1 MKRSTGNDLATGRTK
16 RNSLLAMAALT
27 FAGLTARTAD
37 AAALTS
43 SAKDKP
49 EAEKAPAPAT
59 TKEQSTPAQTVHRFN
74 IPAGTLGESLA
85 ALQKE
90 TGVTFSFA
98 MDDIGT
104 LPSPGVTGVVTLQEA
119 LTTLLANS
127 GVSARF
133 EGSDRVILSLTGD
146 TSSVDVTAEALS
158 SPKFTASL
166 LDLPQTVQ
174 VVSQET
180 MQNTASTTLMEALRT
195 VPGITFGAG
204 EGGSPLGDRPF
215 IRGMDSQSS
224 IYVDGIRDIAAQSR
238 EVFDVQNIE
247 VQEGPG
253 GAYGGR
259 GTGGG
264 SIDMNSKLANRNNF
278 IAGSFMP
285 GTSNYKRGTVD
296 GNVKFNSLVSGR
308 LVGMW
313 TDADQAGRDA
323 VHNSR
328 WGIAPSLAIG
338 LGTPTR
344 AIFDYY
350 HIVDNNLPDSGVPY
364 NNPAPTTLPTAD
376 GTQLYKAGD
385 GEPLSLS
392 AMPSATTGGQAS
404 PLAGRKTFWGL
415 TDRDKDRDTE
425 KVATGRVEH
434 DLWGGKALLR
444 NTFRYERTEQNYIWT
459 LPDDSKGNIYYG
471 LLFRRVNDRIAAVF
485 TDDDQTDLSG
495 SFKTGKINHTYATG
509 MEFSKERGNNDAY
522 TVTSTQAQ
530 SITGPTVTAS
540 ETCPRG
546 AGAASGYNCTLL
558 FSPNYNDPWVGASAA
573 SYTNGQP
580 SQVTNAL
587 PQNHNPTHSSSV
599 TQSVYGFDTIV
610 FNKYIQSTVGGRYD
624 HYDSKFKPAVSATA
638 IPQQE
643 VTNNIGTYIVGVT
656 YKPVQNTSIYGNIS
670 TAAIP
675 PGNALAQGTDP
686 DALST
691 AGNANLQP
699 ETIREE
705 EFGVKRELA
714 GGKALAKVDF
724 FREDIQNVRIT
735 NADGTVSV
743 AGNDR
748 TLGAEAGISGNLTK
762 KWTFTGGYIY
772 LDAILLNAGG
782 TGTLNGAANGQAMP
796 NTAKHSVS
804 ITSSYRIIKHLN
816 AGGGIYSM
824 TRVWGSQLNNKWV
837 PGYVREDLFGN
848 YEINKHLDL
857 QANIQ
862 NLSNKLYFQQAYQ
875 THYAIPA
882 AGRTAIFGINVKF

>member
-1 MKRSTGNDLATGRTK
+1 MKTPGNNEAKGHMK
-16 RNSLLAMAALT
+16 CNSLLAVVALT
-27 FAGLTARTAD
+27 FAGLTAHTAD
-37 AAALTS
+37 AAAATS
-43 SAKDKP
+43 STKDKP
-49 EAEKAPAPAT
+49 EAENAPTPAT
-59 TKEQSTPAQTVHRFN
+59 GAEQATPAQTVHTFN
-74 IPAGTLGESLA
+74 IPAGTVGEALA
-85 ALQKE
+85 ALGKE
-90 TGVTFSFA
+90 AGITFSMA
-98 MDDIGT
+98 KDEIGS
-104 LPSPGVTGVVTLQEA
+104 LVSPGVSGVVTVQEA
-119 LTTLLANS
+119 LSKILTNT

-133 EGSDRVILSLTGD
+133 EGPDRVILSLTGD

-238 EVFDVQNIE
+238 EVFDVESIE

-264 SIDMNSKLANRNNF
+264 SIDMNSKLANRKNF

-285 GTSNYKRGTVD
+285 GTSGYKRGVVD
-296 GNVKFNSLVSGR
+296 GNAELNSFVSTR

-313 TDADQAGRDA
+313 TDADEAERDA

-328 WGIAPSLAIG
+328 WGVAPSLAIG
-338 LGTPTR
+338 LGHPTR
-344 AIFDYY
+344 LTLDYY
-350 HIVDNNLPDSGVPY
+350 HIVDNNIPESGVPY
-364 NNPAPTTLPTAD
+364 NNPSNVATVDAAHTQ
-376 GTQLYKAGD
+376 QLYKAGN

-392 AMPSATTGGQAS
+392 AMPAFTGGGAPS
-404 PLAGRKTFWGL
+404 PLADRKTFWGL

-425 KVATGRVEH
+425 KVGTGRVEH
-434 DLWGGKALLR
+434 DLWEGKALLR

-471 LLFRRVNDRIAAVF
+471 LLFRRVNDRVAAVF

-495 SFKTGKINHTYATG
+495 AFKTGTIGHSYATG

-522 TVTSTQAQ
+522 TVTATTLQ
-530 SITGPTVTAS
+530 SGTAT
-540 ETCPRG
+540 ETCPEG
-546 AGAASGYNCTLL
+546 AGVASGYNCTVL
-558 FSPNYNDPWVGASAA
+558 FAPNYNDPWTSVS
-573 SYTNGQP
+573 TN
-580 SQVTNAL
+580 VL
-587 PQNHNPTHSSSV
+587 PKNHNPTHSSSA

-610 FNKYIQSTVGGRYD
+610 FNKYFQSTLGGRYD
-624 HYDSKFKPAVSATA
+624 HYDSKFTPAKSATA
-638 IPQQE
+638 IATQK
-643 VTNNIGTYIVGVT
+643 VINNIGTYIAGVT
-656 YKPVQNTSIYGNIS
+656 YKPVQNTSVYANIS

-691 AGNANLQP
+691 AGNNNLQP

-705 EFGVKRELA
+705 EFGSKRELN
-714 GGKALAKVDF
+714 GGRALVKVDF
-724 FREDIQNVRIT
+724 FREDIKNVRIT

-748 TLGAEAGISGNLTK
+748 TLGAEFGISGDITK
-762 KWTFTGGYIY
+762 KWTFTGGYVY
-772 LDAILLNAGG
+772 LDAILVNAGG
-782 TGTLNGAANGQAMP
+782 VGSTGAAANGQMMP
-796 NTAKHSVS
+796 NEAKHSVS
-804 ITSSYRIIKHLN
+804 VTSSYHIIRHLT

-824 TRVWGSQLNNKWV
+824 TRVWGSQVNNKWV

-848 YEINKHLDL
+848 YEINKHFNL
-857 QANIQ
+857 QANLQ
-862 NLSNKLYFQQAYQ
+862 NLSDKQYFQQAYA

-882 AGRTAIFGINVKF
+882 AGRTAIFGLNVKF

>member
-1 MKRSTGNDLATGRTK
+1 MTKSGNNGAIGRSR

-37 AAALTS
+37 A
-43 SAKDKP
+43 SARTDKDKP
-49 EAEKAPAPAT
+49 EAEKAPSPDA
-59 TKEQSTPAQTVHRFN
+59 TKEQSTPAQTVHHFN
-74 IPAGTLGESLA
+74 IPAGTLGESFA

-90 TGVTFSFA
+90 TGVIFS
-98 MDDIGT
+98 MSKDDIGS
-104 LPSPGVTGVVTLQEA
+104 LASSGVTGVVTLQEA
-119 LTTLLANS
+119 LTTLLTNT

-133 EGSDRVILSLTGD
+133 EGSDRVVLSLTGD

-238 EVFDVQNIE
+238 EVFDVQSIE

-285 GTSNYKRGTVD
+285 GTSAYKRGTVD

-313 TDADQAGRDA
+313 TDADEAGRDA
-323 VHNSR
+323 VHNNR

-338 LGTPTR
+338 LGHPTR

-350 HIVDNNLPDSGVPY
+350 HIVDNNLPDSGTPY
-364 NNPAPTTLPTAD
+364 NNPNVVAPDTNAAL
-376 GTQLYKAGD
+376 GQTQLYKAGD
-385 GEPLSLS
+385 GEPISLS
-392 AMPSATTGGQAS
+392 AMPSVTTGGAAS
-404 PLAGRKTFWGL
+404 PLANRNTFWGL
-415 TDRDKDRDTE
+415 RDRDKDRDSE
-425 KVATGRVEH
+425 KVATGRVEQ
-434 DLWGGKALLR
+434 DLFHGRALLR

-459 LPDDSKGNIYYG
+459 LPDDSKGNMYYG

-485 TDDDQTDLSG
+485 TDDNQTDFSG
-495 SFKTGKINHTYATG
+495 SFKTGKIAHTYATG

-522 TVTSTQAQ
+522 TVTATTLQ
-530 SITGPTVTAS
+530 SGTAT
-540 ETCPRG
+540 ETCPEG
-546 AGAASGYNCTLL
+546 AGVASGYNCTSL
-558 FSPNYNDPWVGASAA
+558 FSPNYNDPWTSVA
-573 SYTNGQP
+573 TN
-580 SQVTNAL
+580 VL
-587 PQNHNPTHSSSV
+587 PQNHNPNHSSSV
-599 TQSVYGFDTIV
+599 TQSAYGFDTIV
-610 FNKYIQSTVGGRYD
+610 FNKYLQTTIGGRYD
-624 HYDSKFKPAVSATA
+624 HYDSKFSPAKSATA
-638 IPQQE
+638 IAPQE
-643 VTNNIGTYIVGVT
+643 VINNIGTYIVGVT
-656 YKPVQNTSIYGNIS
+656 YKPKPNTSVYGNIS

-675 PGNALAQGTDP
+675 PGNALAQGVDP
-686 DALST
+686 AALST

-705 EFGVKRELA
+705 EFGVKREINN
-714 GGKALAKVDF
+714 GRALVKVDI
-724 FREDIQNVRIT
+724 FREDIKNVRIA
-735 NADGTVSV
+735 NATGTVSV
-743 AGNDR
+743 AGNNR
-748 TLGAEAGISGNLTK
+748 TLGAEFGISGDITK
-762 KWTFTGGYIY
+762 RWTFTGGYVY
-772 LDAILLNAGG
+772 LDAILLNGG
-782 TGTLNGAANGQAMP
+782 TSTAGVSLNDQMMP
-796 NTAKHSVS
+796 NEAKHSVS
-804 ITSSYRIIKHLN
+804 VTSSYHIIKHLT
-816 AGGGIYSM
+816 AGGGIYGM
-824 TRVWGSQLNNKWV
+824 TRVWGSQVNNKWV

-848 YEINKHLDL
+848 YEINKHFSL
-857 QANIQ
+857 QANLQ
-862 NLSNKLYFQQAYQ
+862 NLSNKLYFQQAYA

-882 AGRTAIFGINVKF
+882 AGRTAIFGINVKY